1 MRKLRRT
8 LHLLGP
14 VVGMALVLGAVLFA
28 DSLGVRLFL
37 VVAGLMLTEAGIWR
51 MADPLLPDE
60 RRFLA
65 LRTETD
71 HFIALVRQLN
81 SAALALARGD
91 VSGSSFAIDEVRREM
106 HQSVDR
112 MVEFAGKTEAETGSR
127 EAGAGAAAGS
137 PGAASVSG
145 A

>member
-14 VVGMALVLGAVLFA
+14 VVGMALVIGAVLFA
-28 DSLGVRLFL
+28 DSMGIRLFL

-60 RRFLA
+60 RRFMA
-65 LRTETD
+65 LRAETD

-81 SAALALARGD
+81 SAALALEQGD
-91 VSGSSFAIDEVRREM
+91 TAGSSFALDEVRREM
-106 HQSVDR
+106 HRSVDR
-112 MVEFAGKTEAETGSR
+112 MVEFAGKVESEASATRAGNGSGP
-127 EAGAGAAAGS
+127 ES
-137 PGAASVSG
+137 GAASGSG